1 MKNKSAVLFF
11 CFCFCFLAEGVFFFA
26 GASFFSPSRADA
38 QETLS
43 LQEGLRLVT
52 ANNRS
57 VRIALKQ
64 QDVAMADTLIARSPM
79 LPTVNGSAGETL
91 LAMQPKAIFDGIT
104 VPESEKDFYS
114 YSLTVQQVLW
124 DFEGN
129 ASRYG
134 ASKAILAAS
143 RFDTM
148 RIRNFAALQF
158 TFAYYDLLESQKMV
172 QVAKDELA
180 RLQSHL
186 KDAANL
192 YNQGVITKNDL
203 LQAQVRISDAS
214 QRLVSARNARDIMA
228 ARINDMLARP
238 LETQFRPVDV
248 PAGKVY
254 YSGREGGEISPKDL
268 SLAWQMAEEK
278 RPEIAIVNET
288 MRSLD
293 LDRKAAN
300 SEYYPKFFAQGGY
313 DYTKNHFVTP
323 NGNWSL
329 VLGLGINLYGGG
341 ITRAEIDKI
350 DSQKEKL
357 FEQKDKLTSDI
368 RLEVETYS
376 LDLQNAL
383 RRIEATKDAVRQATE
398 NLRINRIRYEEG
410 EGTAT
415 DVLDALTL
423 LTVAETNDYR
433 AEYDFRKA
441 EAGFLYSQG
450 NDLAEVYK

>member
-1 MKNKSAVLFF
+1 MRTRTLALFLPVVAAVMLLAVSAH
-11 CFCFCFLAEGVFFFA
+11 
-26 GASFFSPSRADA
+26 A

-43 LQEGLRLVT
+43 LPEGLRLVT
-52 ANNRS
+52 ANSRL

-64 QDVAMADTLIARSPM
+64 QDVARADTFMARSPM
-79 LPTVNGSAGETL
+79 LPSVNGSAGETM
-91 LAMQPKAIFDGIT
+91 LAVQPKAIFDGFR
-104 VPESEKDFYS
+104 VPETDKDYYS
-114 YSLTVQQVLW
+114 FSLTVQQMLW

-134 ASKAILAAS
+134 ASRALLAAS

-158 TFAYYDLLESQKMV
+158 TFAYFDLLQSQKMV
-172 QVAKDELA
+172 RVAKEEVA

-186 KDAANL
+186 KDATNL
-192 YNQGVITKNDL
+192 FNQGVITKNDL
-203 LQAQVRISDAS
+203 LQAQVRISDAR
-214 QRLVSARNARDIMA
+214 QRLVSARNDRDIMA

-238 LETQFRPVDV
+238 LQTQFRPVDIR
-248 PAGKVY
+248 AGKVFY
-254 YSGREGGEISPKDL
+254 PGQPGGKIENL
-268 SLAWQMAEEK
+268 QLAWKTAEEK
-278 RPEIAIVNET
+278 RPELKIVNET

-293 LDRKAAN
+293 LDRKAAR

-313 DYTKNHFVTP
+313 TYTKNAFITP

-329 VLGLGINLYGGG
+329 VLGMGINLYGGG

-357 FEQKDKLTSDI
+357 YEQKRKLTSDI
-368 RLEVETYS
+368 KLEVETYS

-383 RRIEATKDAVRQATE
+383 KRIEATKDSVRQARE

-410 EGTAT
+410 VGTAT
-415 DVLDALTL
+415 DVLDAVTL
-423 LTVAETNDYR
+423 LTVAETNAYR